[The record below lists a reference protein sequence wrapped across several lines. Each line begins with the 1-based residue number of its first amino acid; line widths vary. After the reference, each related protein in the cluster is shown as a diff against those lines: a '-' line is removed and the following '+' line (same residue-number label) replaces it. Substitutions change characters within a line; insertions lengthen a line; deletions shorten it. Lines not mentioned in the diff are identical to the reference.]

1 MESSIQNKLN
11 NYEPVPPDGV
21 WNRINAALDENEEH
35 LLADRILNYAPAP
48 PSGNWE
54 KISRLLDVN
63 KVPGVVL
70 PFYKKY
76 RKPLKYTG
84 AAAVIAFLAILTS
97 LLISKKTIS
106 EVPLQPS
113 VVAKEALQSNTPGE
127 RNQEEAETNSRS
139 ATQVFASNTRTSAD
153 RIRKTNQ
160 LGIQS
165 HSAGTLALLNNI
177 LPKTV
182 QRKNSITNDSR
193 TEHYMIYSD
202 EEGNAVRLPKKLF
215 NAFACPVE
223 QVSCKQKLKRIQ
235 EKIAASA
242 QSADFA
248 GILEIVNSLQ
258 ENQ

>member
-1 MESSIQNKLN
+1 MESSIQNKLS
-11 NYEPVPPDGV
+11 NYEPVPPDVV
-21 WNRINAALDENEEH
+21 WNRIAAALDENEEH
-35 LLADRILNYAPAP
+35 LFSERILTFTTPP
-48 PSGNWE
+48 PSGTWE
-54 KISRLLDVN
+54 KISRILDVN
-63 KVPGVVL
+63 KVPAVVL

-76 RKPLKYTG
+76 RRPLKYTG
-84 AAAVIAFLAILTS
+84 AAAAIAFFAILTS

-113 VVAKEALQSNTPGE
+113 IVAKEALKTNTPGE
-127 RNQEEAETNSRS
+127 RSQEDADENSRS
-139 ATQVFASNTRTSAD
+139 NTQSFASAIRTPAD
-153 RIRKTNQ
+153 RIKKTNL

-165 HSAGTLALLNNI
+165 QSTGSLALLDNI

-182 QRKNSITNDSR
+182 QRKNSITSDSR
-193 TEHYMIYSD
+193 TEQYMIYSD

-215 NAFACPVE
+215 DAFACPVE

-242 QSADFA
+242 QSADFT
-248 GILEIVNSLQ
+248 GILEIVKTLQ